1 VRGNEAISRDIPQ
14 MQEVKEEPIQ
24 DIDVQREVMKV
35 QTNERHLE
43 KLGLTYLQETIRYRE
58 STQHMI

>member
-1 VRGNEAISRDIPQ
+1 

-24 DIDVQREVMKV
+24 DIDVQRKVMKV
-35 QTNERHLE
+35 QTNERNLE
-43 KLGLTYLQETIRYRE
+43 KLGPTYLEETIQYKE

>member
-1 VRGNEAISRDIPQ
+1 

-35 QTNERHLE
+35 KTNERNLG
-43 KLGLTYLQETIRYRE
+43 KLGPTYFQETIRYRE
-58 STQHMI
+58 STQHMN